1 MSLDLLYHLF
11 FVPSSSDQK
20 LKRLRAMLSARSLK
34 RPMLHTLSF
43 DEVSSP
49 DVNLKGSAL
58 PADPKNLL
66 SCLRQMSAPGPWER
80 RVASGNPHMVG
91 AQTTISRCFADSGA
105 EKYDFGKSTARKG
118 SKTTKMA
125 LEGCPKGGKATRME
139 QKGVRRVPKGRQM
152 LPKGRQM

>member
-1 MSLDLLYHLF
+1 
-11 FVPSSSDQK
+11 
-20 LKRLRAMLSARSLK
+20 
-34 RPMLHTLSF
+34 
-43 DEVSSP
+43 
-49 DVNLKGSAL
+49 
-58 PADPKNLL
+58 
-66 SCLRQMSAPGPWER
+66 MSAPGPWER

-152 LPKGRQM
+152 LPKGRQMEPKGSQREPKGAKREPKVSQRAIKMHPKIDLRERLPKRSQNCRTILCFLAPFWNHFPSKIDEKNDAKIDA

>member
-1 MSLDLLYHLF
+1 MSY
-11 FVPSSSDQK
+11 
-20 LKRLRAMLSARSLK
+20 
-34 RPMLHTLSF
+34 
-43 DEVSSP
+43 
-49 DVNLKGSAL
+49 LKGSAL

-91 AQTTISRCFADSGA
+91 AQTTISRCFADSGT
-105 EKYDFGKSTARKG
+105 EKFDFRKSTARKG

-152 LPKGRQM
+152 LPKGRQMEPKGRQREPKGVKRKSKGSQKATKMRPEINVRQRSPKGRVQGDSTY